1 MQKLLVVDDD
11 PGILRAM
18 KWALD
23 GYELLTAEDRR
34 GAVDVARRHG
44 PRVVTL
50 DLGLPPH
57 VDEPSEGLA
66 ALEEILGIAP
76 STKVIVVTG
85 NDDRPVAVQAIAK
98 GAWDFC
104 SKPIDSETLRVIIAR
119 AFHVFDLE
127 EENRA
132 LRSAGEQPLH
142 GVITTDLGML
152 RICRTIEKIA
162 PADIIV
168 LLLGESGTGKEVLAR
183 ALHDLN
189 HHRTGPFVAIN
200 CAAIPDNLLESELF
214 GHERGAFTGAVR
226 QVKGKIELANGD
238 TLFLDEIGDMP
249 MALQAKLLRVLQHRE
264 IERVG
269 GRTPIPVDVRVV
281 CATNQPLQERVAEGA
296 FREDL
301 YYRISEL
308 SIEIPSLRDR
318 GEDTVVLAQHFVERF
333 ASEHG
338 SHVPQL
344 RPDAVEAICRHA
356 WRGNVRE
363 LQNRVRRAVILAEGQ
378 KITAADLDLESVL
391 DRPASLGAGAN
402 AVPTLREA
410 REQAERR
417 AISAALA
424 ASQGNLTA
432 AARILEVSRPTLYSL
447 LRQHDVRGEPADQQV
462 PPPGSRGGMES

>member
-11 PGILRAM
+11 PGILRAI
-18 KWALD
+18 KWALE
-23 GYELLTAEDRR
+23 GYELFTAEDRK
-34 GAVDVARRHG
+34 GAVDAARRHR

-104 SKPIDSETLRVIIAR
+104 SKPMDSETLRVIIAR

-142 GVITTDLGML
+142 GVITTDQAML

-162 PADIIV
+162 PANIIV

-189 HHRTGPFVAIN
+189 DQRSGPFVAIN
-200 CAAIPDNLLESELF
+200 CAAIPENLLESELF

-226 QVKGKIELANGD
+226 QVKGKIELATGG

-249 MALQAKLLRVLQHRE
+249 MALQAKLLRVLQHRQ

-269 GRTPIPVDVRVV
+269 GRTPIPIDVRVV
-281 CATNQPLQERVAEGA
+281 CATNQPLQQRMAEGA

-308 SIEIPSLRDR
+308 SIEIPPLRER

-338 SHVPQL
+338 SNVPRL

-363 LQNRVRRAVILAEGQ
+363 LQNRVRRAVILADGQ
-378 KITAADLDLESVL
+378 KITAADLDLEPVL
-391 DRPASLGAGAN
+391 DHPASLGAN

-410 REQAERR
+410 REQAERQ

-432 AARILEVSRPTLYSL
+432 AAKILQVSRPTLYSL
-447 LRQHDVRGEPADQQV
+447 LRQQEVRAEPGDQLALA
-462 PPPGSRGGMES
+462 PGSQGAGAS